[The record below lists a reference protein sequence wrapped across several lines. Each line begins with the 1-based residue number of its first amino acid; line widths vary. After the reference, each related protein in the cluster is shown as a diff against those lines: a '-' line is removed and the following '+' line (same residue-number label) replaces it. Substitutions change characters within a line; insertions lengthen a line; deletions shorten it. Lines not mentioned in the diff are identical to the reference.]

1 MDQGYKQLLTDLLT
15 KVVALEVEKKQLEAE
30 KKALDVKIAKLEKQ
44 IGEIHVENVSQ
55 HPSKTP
61 LEKLFEELSKAYPEL
76 VIDNPLVKMREELAK
91 NYPDMFRKKEEP
103 KVEKTP
109 LEKMRD
115 EVEKVYSQVVS
126 IEDLPD
132 IGKSFVR
139 ILMNNIMDELEPE
152 SQ

>member
-30 KKALDVKIAKLEKQ
+30 KKILDVKIAKLEKQ
-44 IGEIHVENVSQ
+44 IGELHAENASQ
-55 HPSKTP
+55 HPPKTH
-61 LEKLFEELSKAYPEL
+61 LEKLFEELGKVNHEF
-76 VIDNPLVKMREELAK
+76 DNPLVKLREELAK
-91 NYPDMFRKKEEP
+91 NYPKKQEP

-115 EVEKVYSQVVS
+115 EVEKVYSQVVA

-132 IGKSFVR
+132 IGKSFVK
-139 ILMNNIMDELEPE
+139 ILMNNIMDELDPE
-152 SQ
+152 SPQ